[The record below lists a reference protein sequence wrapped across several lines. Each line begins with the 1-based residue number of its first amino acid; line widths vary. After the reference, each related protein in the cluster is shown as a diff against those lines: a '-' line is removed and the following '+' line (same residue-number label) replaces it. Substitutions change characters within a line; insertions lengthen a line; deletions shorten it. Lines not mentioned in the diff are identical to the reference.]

1 MNDKEV
7 RKIIS
12 SDRSRTNLLKNQEGK
27 ALAWLVQVVPKWIS
41 SDMLT
46 FIGFLGSLIIFLSF
60 ILATYIDR
68 RYLLLGIL
76 GFAVNWFGD
85 SLDGRIAFYRNKI
98 RKWYGL
104 TLDLTT
110 DWINI
115 IIMGLGF
122 MIYSE
127 GMWELAG
134 FGFVVLYGWAMI
146 NTLIRYKLSND
157 YVIDSGIAGPTEV
170 RILISLVFIAEIF
183 IEGFIN
189 YFSAFICILL
199 FWVNSN
205 QTFKL
210 LKIADDKDQSD
221 KEKAKNT
228 DPEER
233 KQVTK
238 QHQQ

>member
-1 MNDKEV
+1 MAVRFWIQPINLQKMNEKEV
-7 RKIIS
+7 QEIIS
-12 SDRSRTNLLKNQEGK
+12 SDRTRTNLLKNAEK
-27 ALAWLVQVVPKWIS
+27 KVLAYLVQIVPRWIS

-46 FIGFLGSLIIFLSF
+46 LIGFIGSLIIFLSF
-60 ILATYIDR
+60 VLAAYIDR

-76 GFAVNWFGD
+76 GFIVNWFGD
-85 SLDGRIAFYRNKI
+85 SLDGRLAFFRNRI

-122 MIYSE
+122 IIYTT
-127 GMWELAG
+127 GVWQFFG

-146 NTLIRYKLSND
+146 NTLIRYKISST

-170 RILISLVFIAEIF
+170 RILISAVLIAEVF
-183 IEGFIN
+183 FEGFIN

-199 FWVNSN
+199 LLVNFR
-205 QTFKL
+205 QMFTL
-210 LKIADDKDQSD
+210 LKIADKKDKS
-221 KEKAKNT
+221 EKSLT
-228 DPEER
+228 
-233 KQVTK
+233 
-238 QHQQ
+238 